1 MKYTDLPRKENPH
14 TRIRELG
21 GPSLSNSEALALAFW
36 LNDTET
42 ANQLAALYREY
53 GGLSRIPRH
62 RILEIKGM
70 GEKYADAIQ
79 AVVEI
84 VRRELQVEVPLRD
97 RVHSPADIAA
107 LVRYEMGALENE
119 ELRVMLLN
127 TRNEVLRVVTAV
139 KGSANGASV
148 RISELFREAIREN
161 AVAIVLLHNH
171 PSGDP
176 SPSPQDVSLTRAAV
190 EAGKNLDIDVLD
202 HLVIGG
208 QRQYVSMKER
218 GLVSF

>member
-1 MKYTDLPRKENPH
+1 
-14 TRIRELG
+14 
-21 GPSLSNSEALALAFW
+21 
-36 LNDTET
+36 
-42 ANQLAALYREY
+42 
-53 GGLSRIPRH
+53 
-62 RILEIKGM
+62 
-70 GEKYADAIQ
+70 
-79 AVVEI
+79 
-84 VRRELQVEVPLRD
+84 
-97 RVHSPADIAA
+97 
-107 LVRYEMGALENE
+107 MGALENE

-176 SPSPQDVSLTRAAV
+176 SPSPQDISLTRAAV

-208 QRQYVSMKER
+208 QGQYVSMKER

>member
-1 MKYTDLPRKENPH
+1 MKYSDLPRNENPH

-42 ANQLAALYREY
+42 ASQLAALYSEF
-53 GGLSRIPRH
+53 GGLSKIPRH
-62 RILEIKGM
+62 RIMEIKGM
-70 GEKYADAIQ
+70 GEKYADAVQ

-84 VRRELQVEVPLRD
+84 VRREVTAEVVYRH
-97 RVHSPADIAA
+97 RIHSPADIAA
-107 LVRYEMGALENE
+107 IVSYEMGALENE

-161 AVAIVLLHNH
+161 ATSIVILHNH

-176 SPSPQDVSLTRAAV
+176 SPSPQDISLTRAAV

-218 GLVSF
+218 GLVNF

>member
-1 MKYTDLPRKENPH
+1 MKYTDLPRNENPH

-42 ANQLAALYREY
+42 ASQLAALYSEF
-53 GGLSRIPRH
+53 GGLSKIPRH
-62 RILEIKGM
+62 RIMEIKGM
-70 GEKYADAIQ
+70 GEKYADAVQ

-84 VRRELQVEVPLRD
+84 VRREVTAEVVYRH
-97 RVHSPADIAA
+97 RIHSPADIAA
-107 LVRYEMGALENE
+107 IVSYEMGALENE

-176 SPSPQDVSLTRAAV
+176 SPSPQDISLTRAAV

-218 GLVSF
+218 GLVNF